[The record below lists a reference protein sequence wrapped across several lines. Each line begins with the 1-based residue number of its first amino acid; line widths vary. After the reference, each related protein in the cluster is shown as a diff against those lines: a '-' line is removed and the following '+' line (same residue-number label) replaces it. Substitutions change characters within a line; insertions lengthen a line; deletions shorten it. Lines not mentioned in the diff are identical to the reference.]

1 MNPLTPLAAP
11 ALLEKVKG
19 VTATSIL
26 RSWERCAAND
36 YALHADPN
44 PMLHADLQARREQH
58 AHILRLA
65 EPEIETLASLVASAQ
80 SVVLLADATGV
91 ILQETGSIDFLRKA
105 EQVALQPG
113 VSWAE
118 SLRGTNAIGTALFDA
133 APVRVHGSEHFLE
146 CNKILSCH
154 AAPIFS
160 PQGDVI
166 GVLDISSEATTL
178 HAYAMGLA
186 QICARQIS
194 NRLLDHTDT
203 RLHRLVFQRQAS
215 LLDSVERAILLVE
228 EDRIVGAND
237 AALHLLGTDWG
248 LLGTPAHDWIDGW
261 NNLGDTPKTLHTRSG
276 TSLLGT
282 LRPGKT
288 AAPISRS
295 AGVATPSPVAAI
307 RNDKDRHLRIA
318 RPALPAIDGDLQPV
332 MRHAVNAI
340 NAGMAILLQGETGAG
355 KEIFARHL
363 HLQSQW
369 QQGPFVAINCGA
381 LPESLIESE
390 LFGYEAGAF
399 TGARREGARGRLR
412 EAHGG
417 ILFLDEIGDM
427 PLLLQT
433 RLLRALQERE
443 VQPLGSDRRIP
454 VDFSLISATNHDL
467 SAMVE
472 NGAFRADLYY
482 RLQDFDVHLPPL
494 RDRARL
500 REFLC
505 HEFKRLGGA
514 DRSITLADSALA
526 AMTTYAWPG
535 NYRQLHSVLRRLA
548 LLQPAGSLIQ
558 AKDLP
563 GEIIGAPGKM
573 AAIPMVGAGSDQAE
587 NLNPTH
593 DGVGSDSVGT
603 NGAATLRD
611 INDQMIERVI
621 TECSHNIS
629 LAARKLGV
637 HRSTLYRYL
646 GRMADGGS
654 VRKRY

>member
-1 MNPLTPLAAP
+1 MNPLTPLASP
-11 ALLEKVKG
+11 ALQEKVKG
-19 VTATSIL
+19 VVATSIL
-26 RSWERCAAND
+26 RSWERCAASD
-36 YALHADPN
+36 YSLHADPD

-58 AHILRLA
+58 AHLLQLA

-91 ILQETGSIDFLRKA
+91 ILQETGSTDFLRKA
-105 EQVALQPG
+105 EKVALQPG

-133 APVRVHGSEHFLE
+133 TAVRVHGNEHFLE
-146 CNKILSCH
+146 RNKILSCH

-160 PQGDVI
+160 SRGDVI

-215 LLDSVERAILLVE
+215 LLDSVERAILLLE

-237 AALHLLGTDWG
+237 AALHLLGSDWS
-248 LLGTPAHDWIDGW
+248 LLGTPIQDWLDGW
-261 NNLGDTPKTLHTRSG
+261 NHLGSDSPLPLHTRSG
-276 TSLLGT
+276 SSVLGT
-282 LRPGKT
+282 LRPGKGPTPFLRPTGTT
-288 AAPISRS
+288 AAPAPAAVRSSKTRNIS
-295 AGVATPSPVAAI
+295 T
-307 RNDKDRHLRIA
+307 NQ
-318 RPALPAIDGDLQPV
+318 PALPPIADDLQQN
-332 MRHAVNAI
+332 MQQAISAI
-340 NAGMAILLQGETGAG
+340 NAGMAVLLQGETGAG

-399 TGARREGARGRLR
+399 TGAKREGSRGRLR

-443 VQPLGSDRRIP
+443 VQPLGSDKRIP
-454 VDFSLISATNHDL
+454 VDFSLISATNHNL

-472 NGAFRADLYY
+472 NGTFRADLYY

-494 RDRARL
+494 RARSFL

-505 HEFKRLGGA
+505 QEFKRLGGT
-514 DRSITLADSALA
+514 DRSITLSDSALNAMA
-526 AMTTYAWPG
+526 AYPWPG

-548 LLQPAGSLIQ
+548 VLQPAGSLLQ
-558 AKDLP
+558 ATDLP
-563 GEIIGAPGKM
+563 AEIVGRQDVAGPVIGMANGIGKADDAGDVDAM
-573 AAIPMVGAGSDQAE
+573 ETGFSAARAD
-587 NLNPTH
+587 
-593 DGVGSDSVGT
+593 
-603 NGAATLRD
+603 ATLRD
-611 INDQMIERVI
+611 MNDLAIQRVI

-646 GRMADGGS
+646 GRMAGS
-654 VRKRY
+654 RGVRKVN

>member
-1 MNPLTPLAAP
+1 MHSLTPRTSQS
-11 ALLEKVKG
+11 LLDQANG
-19 VTATSIL
+19 IPSTSIL
-26 RSWERCAAND
+26 RSWERCAEKGL
-36 YALHADPN
+36 ALHADPD

-58 AHILRLA
+58 AHILQLA
-65 EPEIETLASLVASAQ
+65 QPEIETLASLVASAQ

-91 ILQETGSIDFLRKA
+91 ILQEAGSTEFLRKA

-118 SLRGTNAIGTALFDA
+118 SLRGTNAIGTALFNA
-133 APVRVHGSEHFLE
+133 AAVRVHGSEHFLE

-160 PQGDVI
+160 PRGDVI

-203 RLHRLVFQRQAS
+203 RLHRLVFQRQTS
-215 LLDSVERAILLVE
+215 LLDSVERGILLLE
-228 EDRIVGAND
+228 DDRIVGANE
-237 AALHLLGTDWG
+237 AALHLLGCDWS
-248 LLGTPAHDWIDGW
+248 LLGTPAHEWMDGW
-261 NNLGDTPKTLHTRSG
+261 NRLGETPQSLHTRRG
-276 TSLLGT
+276 ATLLGT
-282 LRPGKT
+282 LRPGKARVPASPPAAGNLA
-288 AAPISRS
+288 AAPRGKTGNS
-295 AGVATPSPVAAI
+295 T
-307 RNDKDRHLRIA
+307 LA
-318 RPALPAIDGDLQPV
+318 RPALPAVADALLPSMQ
-332 MRHAVNAI
+332 HAISAV

-363 HLQSQW
+363 HAQSQW
-369 QQGPFVAINCGA
+369 QQGPFVAVNCGA
-381 LPESLIESE
+381 LPESLIEAE

-412 EAHGG
+412 EAHSG

-443 VQPLGSDRRIP
+443 VQPLGSDKRIP
-454 VDFSLISATNHDL
+454 VDFGLVSATNHDL

-472 NGAFRADLYY
+472 RGTFRADLYY
-482 RLQDFDVHLPPL
+482 RLQDLGIHLPPL
-494 RDRARL
+494 RERCRL

-505 HEFKRLGGA
+505 QEFTRLGGT
-514 DRSITLADSALA
+514 DRSMTLADSALQHLA
-526 AMTTYAWPG
+526 GYHWPG
-535 NYRQLHSVLRRLA
+535 NYRQLHSVLRRLV

-558 AKDLP
+558 AAHLP
-563 GEIIGAPGKM
+563 IEIRLRDNSGIPVTRADGATAMPATTPHLQDM
-573 AAIPMVGAGSDQAE
+573 HNAATPDSPVTLLR
-587 NLNPTH
+587 NLN
-593 DGVGSDSVGT
+593 DR
-603 NGAATLRD
+603 A
-611 INDQMIERVI
+611 IELAI
-621 TECSHNIS
+621 AESSHNIS

-646 GRMADGGS
+646 ERTSA
-654 VRKRY
+654 KRVP